1 MRKALFILSFF
12 SVISIGTA
20 HAQFKDTSLKYDFP
34 QFFRETGKFFTTPL
48 HWNGT
53 DFLMIGSMVVGTGI
67 AALLEDPVRNVTFRD
82 LQVRPLY
89 NGTLAQIG
97 DFYGSLPMPFILF
110 SVYGGYSLITG
121 DMLARKIAYEI
132 GQSCLYAVAIVY
144 TMKTVIGRARPFTNE
159 GKSSFHPLELTN
171 DDHHSF
177 PSGHVTEAMAMSTV
191 LAFNADPLWLKILAY
206 TPVPFTLFSRA
217 YQGWHWISDCVF
229 GFGIGLFTAKWCAD
243 AHGRID
249 DAGQKTGS
257 LEVKSLWPLSL
268 CYNF

>member
-1 MRKALFILSFF
+1 MRKALFIFGFL

-20 HAQFKDTSLKYDFP
+20 NAQFKDTSLKYDFP

-48 HWNGT
+48 HWGT
-53 DFLMIGSMVVGTGI
+53 NDLLVIGSMVVGTGI
-67 AALLEDPVRNVTFRD
+67 AAIIEDPARD
-82 LQVRPLY
+82 VIFKNRAFY
-89 NGTLAQIG
+89 NSVPAKIG
-97 DFYGSLPMPFILF
+97 DFYGSLAMPFILF
-110 SVYGGYSLITG
+110 GVYGGYSLITG
-121 DMLARKIAYEI
+121 DQVARKIGYEI

-144 TMKTVIGRARPFTNE
+144 TMKTVIGRARPYTGE
-159 GKSSFHPLELTN
+159 GKASFHPFEWTN

-206 TPVPFTLFSRA
+206 APIPFTLTSRA
-217 YQGWHWISDCVF
+217 YQGWHWVSDCVF
-229 GFGIGLFTAKWCAD
+229 GFGIGLFTAKWAAD